1 MKKILIAT
9 AALSAIASA
18 ASAQTVPALDT
29 SAPGAAAAAPAVA
42 AAPAQPEYPRYAPPM
57 LPTVMGA
64 NPRLTER
71 ERAGVA
77 IANAWEGG
85 TSRPATGTEGAA
97 IFGFG
102 ETLPSI
108 VCAPLYVCDL
118 MLQPGETV
126 NDINLGDAVRWRVSP
141 ARSGSGP
148 DAVTHV
154 LIKPTD
160 AGLDTNLVVT
170 TDRRTYVLKLVSHR
184 TEWMP
189 RVAFSYPDE
198 QRREWENFIANQRA
212 EQAVAAARELDVQRA
227 TILPASDGM
236 SVANLDFGFRISGD
250 NPAWRP
256 LRVYS
261 DGQKTY
267 IQFPPSMTNGAAPAL
282 VGIGAGNSTE
292 IINYRVDGDRYI
304 VDQVLDRGALI
315 SGVGRRQVK
324 VEIQRAG
331 EG

>member
-1 MKKILIAT
+1 MKKFLTAT
-9 AALSAIASA
+9 AALSAITTA
-18 ASAQTVPALDT
+18 AHAQTVPALDT
-29 SAPGAAAAAPAVA
+29 TAPSAVVSDAG
-42 AAPAQPEYPRYAPPM
+42 QPQYPRYAPPM

-102 ETLPSI
+102 ESLPSI

-141 ARSGSGP
+141 ARSGSGS

-160 AGLDTNLVVT
+160 AGLNTNLVVT

-212 EQAVAAARELDVQRA
+212 EQAVAAARDLDHQRA

-250 NPAWRP
+250 SPQWRP